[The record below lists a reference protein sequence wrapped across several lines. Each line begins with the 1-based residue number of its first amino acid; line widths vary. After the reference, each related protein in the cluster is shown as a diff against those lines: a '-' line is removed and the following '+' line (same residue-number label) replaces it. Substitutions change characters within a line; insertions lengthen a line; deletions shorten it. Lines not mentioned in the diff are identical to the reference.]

1 VRIPPLL
8 AIAVCLC
15 TATRPEALR
24 AGTVAATEKSHRI
37 KLISFVA
44 PPQPPSG
51 LLIRARVNGGPM
63 LRLLLDSG
71 AQCVVLSR
79 RAAAKSGCF
88 GGVDLPLVS
97 PGALAANVVKA
108 VRAETIEIDDFMA
121 RDVDVLVTDNK
132 VGDGVDGALPLS
144 LFRGLLIRLNIPAKS
159 LDLEPY
165 PQEVPDRTGE
175 LAAIQNHDLFFVK
188 CQLNGTRE
196 GYFLLDTGASYNA
209 ISHKLAR
216 KLNSSDLLGSDVSLR
231 GGTVP
236 VDGYLTSAVT
246 RLRIGG
252 LELVPDPLVDVDLS
266 LASRYHQLEISGLIG
281 YPALRGLA
289 LVVNYR
295 DGRICVASR

>member
-1 VRIPPLL
+1 
-8 AIAVCLC
+8 
-15 TATRPEALR
+15 
-24 AGTVAATEKSHRI
+24 
-37 KLISFVA
+37 
-44 PPQPPSG
+44 
-51 LLIRARVNGGPM
+51 M

-295 DGRICVASR
+295 DGRICVASK